1 MEATYTI
8 EGNINKKDQIAFQYL
23 SVFFKKPIG
32 LLVYLVIAALG
43 SFVIGKN
50 ILGDNYLYYVTFALG
65 IFGFL
70 IFLTY
75 ARVRLKVV
83 RKMVKDIS
91 GKYEQFFTYRFF
103 GHGISLEG
111 KRMSKNKI
119 VKYEYLYR
127 IIESRKYFIIY
138 FNEFEGVPL
147 RKSDVPNVNELKS
160 FLKDKVGKKYTT
172 APF

>member
-1 MEATYTI
+1 MEAVYTI
-8 EGNINKKDQIAFQYL
+8 EGNINKDDQIAFQYL
-23 SVFFKKPIG
+23 SVYFKKPIG
-32 LLVYLVIAALG
+32 LIVYAITSALG
-43 SFVIGKN
+43 AFIFGKN
-50 ILGDNYLYYVTFALG
+50 ILGDNYLYYVFFGLG

-91 GKYEQFFTYRFF
+91 GRYDQFFTFRFF

-111 KRMSKNKI
+111 KRMSKNKV
-119 VKYEYLYR
+119 VKYEYIYR
-127 IIESRKYFIIY
+127 VIESRKYFIIY
-138 FNEFEGVPL
+138 FNEHEGIPL
-147 RKSDVPNVNELKS
+147 RKSEVSKLAEFRA
-160 FLKDKVGKKYTT
+160 FLKDKVGKKYIS